1 MATGVDP
8 TATQMN
14 HFLSYVKMLVDP
26 NRQDVSKLIAMR
38 EISENFEMILSST
51 LYPTFL
57 DHSIKIFLKI
67 LQEGEPH
74 FIAEYNIH
82 QVRKLI
88 LEILHRFPTNNLL
101 RSYVKPMLSL
111 MLKLLKIENEENV
124 LVCLKIII
132 ELHKQYRP
140 PFNEEIQDFLQFVKS
155 IYSDLPNHMNKIFEP
170 KAPIKVGDLS
180 ELNLDELLN
189 ETFTT
194 TTIQV
199 EKKNKDDVVT
209 ITDVSVKARSTR
221 NNLGSFQYNLIPKA
235 VLSLKVLQELPII
248 VVLMYQL
255 NKQSVHQDVSD
266 FIPLIMTT
274 ITLQPSQLQRES
286 DKFNK
291 EIFVDFM
298 GAQIKTLSFLAYIIK
313 YYQEV
318 VSNHSA
324 MMVQGMLELLA
335 LCPMEVAHLRRELLI
350 AARHIL
356 ATDLRNS
363 KFHFRCS
370 FLLKTFFSR
379 VRSSLETS
387 LRRGRAF
394 GSRLD
399 DARVAATIGLFDARR
414 SGAPRQ
420 APAAAL
426 RFRSCRPPLQ
436 QERPRRH
443 IGDHNSNDVLQI
455 AFESCRLHSDPFGSA
470 E

>member
-1 MATGVDP
+1 MATSVVDP

-38 EISENFEMILSST
+38 EISENFEMIVSSS

-57 DHSIKIFLKI
+57 DNSIKIFLKI

-101 RSYVKPMLSL
+101 RPYVKPMLSL
-111 MLKLLKIENEENV
+111 MLKLLEVENEENV

-140 PFNEEIQDFLQFVKS
+140 PFNEEIQHFLHFVKS

-180 ELNLDELLN
+180 ELNLEELLK

-209 ITDVSVKARSTR
+209 ITD
-221 NNLGSFQYNLIPKA
+221 YNLIPKA

-274 ITLQPSQLQRES
+274 ITLQPSQQQRYLS
-286 DKFNK
+286 LLF
-291 EIFVDFM
+291 
-298 GAQIKTLSFLAYIIK
+298 TLSINL
-313 YYQEV
+313 
-318 VSNHSA
+318 
-324 MMVQGMLELLA
+324 
-335 LCPMEVAHLRRELLI
+335 
-350 AARHIL
+350 
-356 ATDLRNS
+356 T
-363 KFHFRCS
+363 KF
-370 FLLKTFFSR
+370 
-379 VRSSLETS
+379 
-387 LRRGRAF
+387 
-394 GSRLD
+394 
-399 DARVAATIGLFDARR
+399 
-414 SGAPRQ
+414 
-420 APAAAL
+420 
-426 RFRSCRPPLQ
+426 
-436 QERPRRH
+436 
-443 IGDHNSNDVLQI
+443 
-455 AFESCRLHSDPFGSA
+455 
-470 E
+470 